1 MQQTIEE
8 QLPYFNELETKN
20 QQLLLELAAR

>member
-8 QLPYFNELETKN
+8 QLPYFSELETKN
-20 QQLLLELAAR
+20 QQLLQELAAR